1 MALKFITFRVI
12 YVGVISGNTIHIW
25 FIVYDEPTN

>member
-12 YVGVISGNTIHIW
+12 YVVVISGRVTHIW